1 MEEDRKGTGAFRSLE
16 RACIWTCACVC
27 VCVCGIELHGAGCW
41 SVARLSDDARVLS
54 GVCHPMQRVL
64 TIDFRDKKEKS
75 VAFPALHVRAA
86 LSLSLSRR
94 ILFSQQQPR
103 GVSKT
108 TGASAYPWTSLV
120 QHHVRMQHHQSLPR
134 ASDAIH
140 LPLAGESSNAIVLAA
155 WTIITA
161 SLSVAS
167 RFVVIKSWVKSE
179 RRREFHV
186 DDSPALWTRDQCWYR
201 GGKL

>member
-1 MEEDRKGTGAFRSLE
+1 M
-16 RACIWTCACVC
+16 C

-120 QHHVRMQHHQSLPR
+120 QHHQSLPR

-155 WTIITA
+155 NNGELKC
-161 SLSVAS
+161 SVPVAS
-167 RFVVIKSWVKSE
+167 RFVVIKTELK
-179 RRREFHV
+179 
-186 DDSPALWTRDQCWYR
+186 
-201 GGKL
+201 